1 MCMTPRVDVDEKT
14 AYGYSIWIDK
24 KSGIRYGM
32 GMLGQMF
39 ALISKEEIISFVS
52 YDLTS
57 RTNILKELLLEK
69 EDE

>member
-1 MCMTPRVDVDEKT
+1 
-14 AYGYSIWIDK
+14 
-24 KSGIRYGM
+24 M

-57 RTNILKELLLEK
+57 RTNTLKELLLEK